1 MNQGANN
8 VVASLQQL
16 LADFKCITLISVV
29 STGTSKDTT
38 SLFSTANSKKMYDD
52 TAEKVDEIAE
62 RILMLGGTPANKFSD
77 YLKVANINEVDKISN
92 GEQALNNILQSISY
106 LIGEERK
113 ILSIASQSGDEVTV
127 SMMSDYLKE
136 QEKLVW
142 MLTAYNSK

>member
-1 MNQGANN
+1 M
-8 VVASLQQL
+8 
-16 LADFKCITLISVV
+16 
-29 STGTSKDTT
+29 
-38 SLFSTANSKKMYDD
+38 LFRS
-52 TAEKVDEIAE
+52 
-62 RILMLGGTPANKFSD
+62 
-77 YLKVANINEVDKISN
+77 
-92 GEQALNNILQSISY
+92 EQALNNILQSISY

>member
-1 MNQGANN
+1 MNILVCDDDKEIVEAIEIY
-8 VVASLQQL
+8 LQQEGYHVL
-16 LADFKCITLISVV
+16 KA
-29 STGTSKDTT
+29 
-38 SLFSTANSKKMYDD
+38 YD
-52 TAEKVDEIAE
+52 
-62 RILMLGGTPANKFSD
+62 
-77 YLKVANINEVDKISN
+77 
-92 GEQALNNILQSISY
+92 GEQALDNILQSISY